1 MLHVVCSLASPAA
14 GLASRPRPR
23 DTRKIAPRKPA
34 SSRSWRSITRAS
46 PDETPP
52 PGGGGGSS
60 AQDAIAARLAKA
72 KEYQAKAQEA
82 SKNMG
87 KKAEL
92 QDALREAQERL
103 EEAKK
108 TPPPPPNQ
116 KQQVKVKIV
125 TRDNTYNPFGD
136 DERIVGYEEGQTVY
150 TPDTGGWGG
159 DDEFAPSEEQKN
171 MLTSG
176 RRRERGLGVDNEAGV
191 GSLEEQGQQL
201 SNDVIGQVVTRET
214 NEKNTNADGTKK
226 AYQPKVSTWGV
237 FERPD
242 NISKEFGG
250 GRKIGLGGEEESP
263 EQIAER
269 RARVQAKL
277 GKWRQEQGMDVDEGT
292 KSRWYVALKG
302 AKVSLSQ
309 GKFEEGI
316 EALEDI
322 VLVEK
327 INPRSELGGELTFT
341 YGMLLDNAQRRDEAL
356 DMYKRCIGNQY
367 GRISKQADQLIWGM
381 TTAAKKMKADQFD
394 YDGIK
399 DKYDPFL
406 IALTK
411 EKQWKQIEVS
421 EEEEEELNKMTTGSI
436 ALVAAVPIA
445 ALLLIAMH

>member
-1 MLHVVCSLASPAA
+1 MIVACPHASPAA
-14 GLASRPRPR
+14 CALASPRHR
-23 DTRKIAPRKPA
+23 ASSDKVRKPA
-34 SSRSWRSITRAS
+34 WTRVIARAS
-46 PDETPP
+46 PDDAPP
-52 PGGGGGSS
+52 AGGSGSS

-72 KEYQAKAQEA
+72 KEYQAKAKEA
-82 SKNMG
+82 SKNQG
-87 KKAEL
+87 TRAEL
-92 QDALREAQERL
+92 EETLRQAQERL

-108 TPPPPPNQ
+108 APTPPPGQ
-116 KQQVKVKIV
+116 KQQVRVKIV
-125 TRDNTYNPFGD
+125 TKDNNYNPFDD

-150 TPDTGGWGG
+150 KPDTGGWGG
-159 DDEFAPSEEQKN
+159 DDDFAPSDEQKS

-176 RRRERGLGVDNEAGV
+176 RRRERGLGVDNDSGV
-191 GSLEEQGQQL
+191 GSLEEQGAQL
-201 SNDVIGQVVTRET
+201 SNDVIGQVVGRDT
-214 NEKNTNADGTKK
+214 KNADGTKK

-250 GRKIGLGGEEESP
+250 GRKISMGGEEETE

-269 RARVQAKL
+269 RKRVQDKL
-277 GKWRQEQGMDVDEGT
+277 NKYRKEQGIDVDEGT
-292 KSRWYVALKG
+292 KSRWYVALKD
-302 AKVSLSQ
+302 AKASLSKGNFQ
-309 GKFEEGI
+309 EGI
-316 EALEDI
+316 ELLQDI

-327 INPRSELGGELTFT
+327 VNPRTELGGEITFT

-356 DMYKRCIGNQY
+356 EMYKRCIGNKF

-411 EKQWKQIEVS
+411 EKQWKKIEAS
-421 EEEEEELNKMTTGSI
+421 PEEEEELNKMTTGSI

-445 ALLLIAMH
+445 ALVLIAMH

>member
-14 GLASRPRPR
+14 GLASRPRSR
-23 DTRKIAPRKPA
+23 DKGIAPRKPA

-309 GKFEEGI
+309 GRFEEGI

-341 YGMLLDNAQRRDEAL
+341 YAMLLDNAQRRDEAL

-421 EEEEEELNKMTTGSI
+421 EEEEELNKMTTGSI